1 MPEAGTTFASFAAT
15 HEDRL
20 VRSVMS
26 EIGLSHAEAAAV
38 AREVLPAAFQRTFAT
53 CGAAYGWLRVAARH
67 RAAGSDRWAAA
78 ADAALGHADS
88 ALVVLAGLS
97 HEDRELL
104 RLRYV
109 DGLLPA
115 ALAERTG
122 RTLAEVQDGLDRASA
137 AARAVTCEP
146 EADLAQRIPAPRM
159 PARGSLPRF
168 AAAAALAAL
177 ALLSAGVTPSSPPL
191 AGEPF
196 RPAFD
201 PMTPVTTTAAD
212 APEAVTARPAYR
224 TVAGPAA
231 TSPTPARSRR
241 AGAAPEAAATS
252 PTSCTW
258 ACRRRSATRPASARS
273 SSRTS
278 PARSSTSAT
287 RSPRCPARS
296 RAASAA
302 RPDVVADE
310 RVVPDVP
317 EHQDAA
323 WRRAAAHRRRGH
335 RRRVA
340 VRP

>member
-231 TSPTPARSRR
+231 TSLGSPVRTVPIDDPDTGQITP
-241 AGAAPEAAATS
+241 
-252 PTSCTW
+252 
-258 ACRRRSATRPASARS
+258 CRG
-273 SSRTS
+273 
-278 PARSSTSAT
+278 
-287 RSPRCPARS
+287 CPGS
-296 RAASAA
+296 GSNF
-302 RPDVVADE
+302 ADE
-310 RVVPDVP
+310 LHVGVPKEVGDATGQREVVVKDVAG
-317 EHQDAA
+317 EVVHFCDAFA
-323 WRRAAAHRRRGH
+323 PVPGAVARCERR
-335 RRRVA
+335 
-340 VRP
+340 PS